1 MKLFLNLTAA
11 IAIATLATGTAPT
24 FAQNARLKAAAVPSA
39 STLDVFAF
47 ENGAQFV
54 QIPSESNLTDMN
66 ESPINLIDG
75 ALNTE
80 WSVGA
85 SDPAVLVL
93 ELAERTELTRIAFD
107 SKFLGH
113 AENAPRAIVVEV
125 SDTSAITG
133 FVPVLSTNLR
143 IAADNQSFSFQPN
156 KLPIGRWVRLTINS
170 NYGMEYTRFTGFRG
184 YGRQLTNN
192 ATMPNVSGSFE
203 GASGI
208 GPMSFSQAGN
218 QVTGCYEYQKGNF
231 TGTIAGRVLKL
242 DSLETSDDGS
252 TKRLRGL
259 FSLSPDGRKF
269 VGIMRAPGPVVDA
282 GYATFVSA
290 QRTSTRP
297 GRC

>member
-1 MKLFLNLTAA
+1 MKLYLKVTTA
-11 IAIATLATGTAPT
+11 IAIAALAAGAAPT
-24 FAQNARLKAAAVPSA
+24 FAQSARPKAAAVPSA
-39 STLDVFAF
+39 PTLDVFTF

-54 QIPSESNLTDMN
+54 QIPSESNLSDVN

-85 SDPAVLVL
+85 SAPAVLVL

-113 AENAPRAIVVEV
+113 AENAPRAIAVEV
-125 SDTSAITG
+125 SDTSATSG
-133 FVPVLSTNLR
+133 FMPVLSTNLR
-143 IAADNQSFSFQPN
+143 MAADNQSFAFQPN
-156 KLPIGRWVRLTINS
+156 RLPVGRWVRLTINS

-184 YGRQLTNN
+184 YGRQLTND
-192 ATMPNVSGSFE
+192 AAMPNVSGSFE

-208 GPMSFSQAGN
+208 GPMSFSQNGN
-218 QVTGCYEYQKGNF
+218 QITGCYEFQKGRF
-231 TGTIAGRVLKL
+231 TGTIVGRVLKL

-252 TKRLRGL
+252 TQRLRGL
-259 FSLSPDGRKF
+259 FSLSPDGTKF

-290 QRTSTRP
+290 QRTSPRP